1 MKRKL
6 LSFLSALCA
15 AVLLVGCGGS
25 ETELKTKKR
34 PQIESEELQ
43 FQQPAEN
50 APIAIFSTEYG
61 EFRAVLYPDLAPM
74 AVENFTALAKEGFFN
89 GLPFHRVI
97 DDFIIQSG
105 DNTKSGNGGTTC
117 WDGIP
122 FPVELSSKLHHYSG
136 TLAMAHLGEDTTT
149 NFSQFYIVQT
159 PADSI
164 SEQDA
169 TGLMEKGMAES
180 VAKTY
185 QAAGGA
191 PYLDSKNTIFGQ
203 VYQGM
208 EVVDKIALASQP
220 DDSGKPRTEVTITSV
235 LISSYG
241 QPDPSP
247 IPAPQI
253 DSSTPQ

>member
-6 LSFLSALCA
+6 LSFLSIFCA
-15 AVLLVGCGGS
+15 ATLLVGCGGS
-25 ETELKTKKR
+25 ETEIKTKKR
-34 PQIESEELQ
+34 PQVQSEELQ
-43 FQQPAEN
+43 FQQPTEN

-61 EFRAVLYPDLAPM
+61 EFRAVLYPNLAPM
-74 AVENFTALAKEGFFN
+74 AVENFTTLAKEGFFN

-97 DDFIIQSG
+97 NDFIIQSG

-117 WDGIP
+117 WGGIP

-136 TLAMAHLGEDTTT
+136 ALAMAHIGEDTTA

-159 PADSI
+159 PADSV
-164 SEQDA
+164 SEEDA
-169 TGLMEKGMAES
+169 TSLMEKGMAES

-185 QAAGGA
+185 QSAGGA

-203 VYQGM
+203 IYEGM
-208 EVVDKIALASQP
+208 EVVDKIALASQA
-220 DDSGKPRTEVTITSV
+220 DDSGKPHTEVTITSV

-247 IPAPQI
+247 LPVPEPA
-253 DSSTPQ
+253 SSASE